1 MKQGQESFQKL
12 WEKLEAERAGMK
24 DYIANTQMLSFSTD
38 ENGTSQL
45 QMVEPDST
53 IAQMGVTELA
63 HRQMA
68 ARLKIPFKY
77 YEMMRTEQPAL
88 LDTNVN
94 TWLHEQPENR
104 MVRTLHGN
112 VRAFLSDRYQRLD
125 NLELA
130 HRVLKVLGEN
140 PLWAVG
146 SCEVTETYL
155 YIKVVS
161 EKLKAEVVPGD
172 VVQAGFVV
180 SNSEVGL
187 GCVKIEPL
195 VYRLVCS
202 NGMIRN
208 DMAHRKYHVGKRREE
223 FEFGAELYRDET
235 VQADQK
241 AYFMKVE
248 DILRGAVN
256 EQLFESAV
264 SQMRMAKLQ
273 KIENDPIA
281 TVKLL
286 GESYR
291 FTEAETMQVGANYL
305 KENDFTKYGLAN
317 AVTRMSQEI
326 DDYNRATDFER
337 FGGQILDGGIDFLL
351 KSVDA
356 RKVG

>member
-45 QMVEPDST
+45 HMVEPDNT
-53 IAQMGVTELA
+53 IDQMGVTELA

-161 EKLKAEVVPGD
+161 EKLKAE
-172 VVQAGFVV
+172 
-180 SNSEVGL
+180 L
-187 GCVKIEPL
+187 GELTAEGSSGGRMVTIKL
-195 VYRLVCS
+195 
-202 NGMIRN
+202 NG
-208 DMAHRKYHVGKRREE
+208 H
-223 FEFGAELYRDET
+223 FEMLE
-235 VQADQK
+235 
-241 AYFMKVE
+241 
-248 DILRGAVN
+248 I
-256 EQLFESAV
+256 
-264 SQMRMAKLQ
+264 KL
-273 KIENDPIA
+273 DPICVDNRDVQMLEDLIVA
-281 TVKLL
+281 AHNNAMENIQAKIKEKTASLL
-286 GESYR
+286 GGMDLSQ
-291 FTEAETMQVGANYL
+291 F
-305 KENDFTKYGLAN
+305 GL
-317 AVTRMSQEI
+317 
-326 DDYNRATDFER
+326 
-337 FGGQILDGGIDFLL
+337 
-351 KSVDA
+351 
-356 RKVG
+356 

>member
-1 MKQGQESFQKL
+1 MKQGQESFGKL
-12 WEKLEAERAGMK
+12 YKKLEEERASMR
-24 DYIANTQMLSFSTD
+24 DYIAPTQKLKFSTD
-38 ENGTSQL
+38 ENGK
-45 QMVEPDST
+45 ST
-53 IAQMGVTELA
+53 LLMDEADNSIAQFGVSELA

-77 YEMMRTEQPAL
+77 YEMMRNEQPAL

-94 TWLHEQPENR
+94 TWLYEAPENR
-104 MVRTLHGN
+104 MVRTLRGQ

-130 HRVLKVLGEN
+130 HRVVKVLGEN
-140 PLWAVG
+140 PMWAVG

-161 EKLKAEVVPGD
+161 DRLKEEVVPGD

-208 DMAHRKYHVGKRREE
+208 DMAHRKYHVGKRQEE
-223 FEFGAELYRDET
+223 FEFGAELFRDET
-235 VQADQK
+235 VRADQE

-248 DILRGAVN
+248 DILRGAIN
-256 EQLFESAV
+256 EELFKNTV
-264 SQMRMAKLQ
+264 QQMRMAKMQ

-291 FTEAETMQVGANYL
+291 FTEAETMMVGANYL
-305 KENDFTKYGLAN
+305 KENDYSKYGLAN
-317 AVTRMSQEI
+317 AVTRTSQDI
-326 DDYNRATDFER
+326 DDYNRATEFER
-337 FGGQILDGGIDFLL
+337 FGGQVLDGGIDFLL
-351 KSVDA
+351 KNIDA